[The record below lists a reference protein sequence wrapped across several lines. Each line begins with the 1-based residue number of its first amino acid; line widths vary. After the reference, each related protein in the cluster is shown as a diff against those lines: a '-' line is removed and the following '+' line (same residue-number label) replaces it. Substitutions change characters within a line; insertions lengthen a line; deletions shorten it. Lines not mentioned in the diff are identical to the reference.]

1 MRVDEVFK
9 QAASQGTAPVSFE
22 MFPPKGELTL
32 DTAREVAANL
42 CKLSPSFVS
51 VTCSAGGSG
60 NGATT
65 APIAH
70 MITSEFDTP
79 SVAHLT
85 CVGRSHARIS
95 PPKSTS
101 IAPPALKTS
110 WPCAAIFP
118 LARLRTTSPPLTT
131 PTPVTSSPSSV
142 DAGLLRGSR
151 GLPRGPHCLRGSQ
164 PLDRAP
170 QAKARRRRELLCD
183 TALL

>member
-9 QAASQGTAPVSFE
+9 QAASQGTVPVSFE

-32 DTAREVAANL
+32 DTAREVAGNL

-60 NGATT
+60 NGAAT

-85 CVGRSHARIS
+85 CVGR
-95 PPKSTS
+95 
-101 IAPPALKTS
+101 
-110 WPCAAIFP
+110 
-118 LARLRTTSPPLTT
+118 
-131 PTPVTSSPSSV
+131 
-142 DAGLLRGSR
+142 
-151 GLPRGPHCLRGSQ
+151 
-164 PLDRAP
+164 
-170 QAKARRRRELLCD
+170 
-183 TALL
+183 

>member
-32 DTAREVAANL
+32 DTARKVAGNL

-85 CVGRSHARIS
+85 CVGRTHAD
-95 PPKSTS
+95 
-101 IAPPALKTS
+101 IAAKIDEYRSAGVENVLALRGDLPAGATEDDKPAS
-110 WPCAAIFP
+110 DYAYAA
-118 LARLRTTSPPLTT
+118 
-131 PTPVTSSPSSV
+131 TSSPSSSMP
-142 DAGLLRGSR
+142 AFAW
-151 GLPRGPHCLRGSQ
+151 
-164 PLDRAP
+164 AP
-170 QAKARRRRELLCD
+170 QPTPRATLPVRISTSRSNTSSKNRTPARASL
-183 TALL
+183 